1 MDMSSMCEAMKA
13 AMPQISLDGLTGVGM
28 TWDASGVSAVKA
40 SAETISNG
48 WFAASATN
56 FS

>member
-28 TWDASGVSAVKA
+28 TWDASGEPNKDPKAVKITDGA
-40 SAETISNG
+40 YTAM
-48 WFAASATN
+48 
-56 FS
+56 